1 MWHFNSAIQS
11 LSLKDRTML
20 WTFFYPW
27 GDRQQWVFG
36 ISPWANFF
44 LGHRKNWW
52 VCLVVFCPWWPS
64 VPCKTG
70 QTKTATGHLYYAV
83 FPVIYHCAVS
93 FLSFLNY
100 FCPLLDYQ
108 YWILLFYC
116 KKKTNFKQGP
126 FFIWQ
131 FTPGTYIAS
140 EELQRWT
147 D

>member
-83 FPVIYHCAVS
+83 FPVIYHCAFFS
-93 FLSFLNY
+93 FLFKLFLSSVGLSVLNIV
-100 FCPLLDYQ
+100 
-108 YWILLFYC
+108 ILLL
-116 KKKTNFKQGP
+116 KKKNFKQGP